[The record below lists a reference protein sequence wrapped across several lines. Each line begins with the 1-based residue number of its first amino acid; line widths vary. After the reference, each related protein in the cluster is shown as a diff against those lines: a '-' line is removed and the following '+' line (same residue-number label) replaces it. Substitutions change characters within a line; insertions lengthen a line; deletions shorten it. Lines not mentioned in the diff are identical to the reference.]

1 MISLE
6 DYLVFKY
13 NDGSCKREV
22 NIKKFNKYDWISW
35 EFDCVKYKVIINKNT
50 VSFSSYGDRN
60 QFIKSLFTLDSDDK
74 KKSFFRKNAILLNIA
89 LRHFDKVG
97 QRSEDMINVTLQNK
111 MGFVNMK
118 GEELVP
124 CKYGYVHDFQEG
136 MAVVCLDN
144 KRGFIDKTGKE
155 IVPCKYGN
163 VCDFQEGM
171 AAVCLHDKWGFINK
185 EGEEILSC
193 KYDLVYN
200 FGNFFA
206 ISDHGKIHFINKDGS
221 PLYKT
226 IIIESLNDLKKLPL
240 NAPILD
246 IKEKY
251 GLVYEND
258 CVWFDTIEERENFVQ
273 EVNLHSDFS
282 FKREKVL

>member
-118 GEELVP
+118 G
-124 CKYGYVHDFQEG
+124 
-136 MAVVCLDN
+136 
-144 KRGFIDKTGKE
+144 KE

-251 GLVYEND
+251 GLVYEID